1 MKQGGE
7 DILADR
13 RAGGRTNQRQEVL
26 ADLKITQMNN
36 VESLVGDEGATTN
49 AAGTPTL
56 YSDNPG
62 KKYVIAE
69 KGVSYALWQM

>member
-13 RAGGRTNQRQEVL
+13 RAGGRTGGPRGPKNYTDEQW
-26 ADLKITQMNN
+26 

-69 KGVSYALWQM
+69 KDVSYELWQM